1 MLPKHAN
8 GKLSRENLL
17 WEICMKLGKKFF
29 RGRPQMTRDPRCVA
43 AEAGA
48 APARQS
54 RSLRSIGT
62 ARQAELGESLDQRA
76 GVESPQLRSTSETPR
91 RTIMTAAVG
100 LMLRGMERCGQC
112 ADLMLANFPAGIL
125 SWIFA
130 QFFVGCAAYAEA
142 MYPSIAFHDHED
154 GDRRELL
161 RDGPA
166 DHGNSGRSP
175 SLAPDLSELPR
186 FEVEG
191 GEQRSPLAVAGRN
204 KSGAA
209 RSLAAK
215 SFAAKSF
222 AAKSLAANSFAA
234 NSSGAA
240 NVVRL
245 DVVRGNPA
253 GRSSIATLVAAW
265 LSRRRRLGGEGQTI
279 IELRNHDR
287 RALRGMRLSRY
298 GTE

>member
-17 WEICMKLGKKFF
+17 WEICMKLGKNFF
-29 RGRPQMTRDPRCVA
+29 RGRPQMTRDLRCVV

-48 APARQS
+48 VPARQS
-54 RSLRSIGT
+54 RFLRSTGA
-62 ARQAELGESLDQRA
+62 ARQAELGQSLDQRA

-191 GEQRSPLAVAGRN
+191 GEQRSPLAVTGRN

-215 SFAAKSF
+215 SFAA
-222 AAKSLAANSFAA
+222 NSFAA
-234 NSSGAA
+234 NSSGAE

-253 GRSSIATLVAAW
+253 GRSSIAALVAAW